1 MSQQSGGLPEISVIT
16 FTQNAASAFGDDIA
30 DDSYSVSELSHYTE
44 DKAKHRSKSISHHE
58 TFGRSTL
65 RKLERQMSIQQES
78 QSSQEADTE
87 VKERKSSSGSPDQID
102 EVAGRAAESDV
113 SDMNI
118 TSFVKFGQTKFQ
130 MKILPSYSCSA
141 LPQPLLPKPDRAD
154 YLASL
159 ASWVT
164 ILRIMGDLP
173 GVDMGDTLVIAG
185 THVPVTSKVRSAFKA
200 KYTKKDIDDAHKKY
214 SDLFK
219 DPTGTDAESL
229 PFLSAATDSMLD
241 KVQLVCAMGIYKPV
255 LRDELYCQ
263 LCKQLTNNP
272 SRNSIMRG
280 WVLLNLFAG
289 SFSPSENFAHILVN
303 FLRDSPSELSEKVD
317 KLLRRTFSVGTRA
330 YPLSWL
336 EFQAAK
342 NGKPLLIPVTFMS
355 GHRMLF
361 EVDSAMTV
369 AEVIRNVGE
378 RVGLKETSGYSIYIS
393 LHTKISCLGH
403 GQHRIMDAISECEQQ
418 TKQMGMRESSTVW
431 RIYFRREYF
440 SPWYIPGED
449 VADTDLVY
457 QQVRRGI
464 TMGEYRPE
472 KEETLLNLTAKFY
485 YIEYPD
491 DLGYYNMTR
500 FIDSFIP
507 ASKLSKRPNDYFQVN
522 LKLGTE
528 KPPIHTIKTEIVKFA
543 KDTFYILFSRY
554 YDVAKVMGPNLNIT
568 EVVVGVN
575 NQGIYVVDNTDT
587 LRLQVEFSEIVD
599 ITKTKH
605 HLTLGIANMDD
616 FVFSTN
622 HSDDFYHTV
631 STNIDELKKRSTVAI
646 AKEDFTH
653 LDSAADVTVLKG
665 DLLELSQCLA
675 DLGDN
680 DMVTA
685 LCTRTK
691 KPCDIPVKLLYTIAT
706 VDKPSDA
713 LIERLTIQICKN
725 AVGFISSD
733 KTQQYSLQGYAKTR
747 FRLNSESVMTKIFTK
762 ASMKRK
768 DVDNLWSWSKDTLK
782 KPLLKRTY
790 NRDDV
795 KKLALHAFSY
805 ILLLKNHHHV
815 FIICLNICLPIQKY
829 MSSHVLN
836 DDSAN
841 YSLCTQ
847 WILSPA
853 QRNKYLRE
861 EIYCQIVKQ
870 LTNNPDKTSADR
882 GWCLLTMLSSLTPPS
897 SELIDHILLF
907 VKGSSHPMASH
918 CETNIKMKR
927 RRGGD
932 RLYPSH
938 QLEHEMV
945 SKQQQ
950 SVKIQVFLPDK
961 TTQVLDVTSHTRI
974 FDLKKEIASRLSLKS
989 FHEYSLFLTSKDKVH
1004 CLSDRSFYFDCLAH
1018 AEIYWF
1024 KESKRNDSSS
1034 KALASSTGVLV
1045 MLKKIWVNG
1054 QPCADP
1060 VADRIFHFPQEMANY
1075 LRGYHQIPDTL
1086 VMKLASLVYIA
1097 LYAGGEIPVNQLSD
1111 VIPKIMPT
1119 GYLNGKK
1126 ISEIETIHQEDKVM
1140 TSQDAK
1146 TVFIRELSRL
1156 ATYGAVFCE
1165 VKQSQVKTLP
1175 TNCLMAINYSG
1186 VHIIDAKTKEIV
1198 KTYKFESIPNW
1209 AYDDRSFTLI
1219 VVESGKSTKLL
1230 METTVGHNMD
1240 DLLMSYVAWIMN
1252 VQMQKK
1258 SGYQGGTAGESV
1270 C

>member
-1 MSQQSGGLPEISVIT
+1 MSQQSGGASSLPEIGVIT
-16 FTQNAASAFGDDIA
+16 FTQNAAAAFGDDIA
-30 DDSYSVSELSHYTE
+30 DDSYSVSELSHYKE
-44 DKAKHRSKSISHHE
+44 DKSKHRSKDAAHRD

-65 RKLERQMSIQQES
+65 RKMERQMSIQQES
-78 QSSQEADTE
+78 QSSHDADAE
-87 VKERKSSSGSPDQID
+87 GKERKSSSGSPEQAD
-102 EVAGRAAESDV
+102 EVAGGTVESED
-113 SDMNI
+113 SEINI

-141 LPQPLLPKPDRAD
+141 IPQPLLPKQDKAE

-173 GVDMGDTLVIAG
+173 DVDTGDTLVIAG
-185 THVPVTSKVRSAFKA
+185 THVAITSKVKSAFKA
-200 KYTKKDIDDAHKKY
+200 KYIKKDLDDAHKKY

-229 PFLSAATDSMLD
+229 PFLSAATNSILD
-241 KVQLVCAMGIYKPV
+241 KVQMVCAMGIYKPG

-289 SFSPSENFAHILVN
+289 SFAPSENLAHILTN
-303 FLRDSPSELSEKVD
+303 FLRDSPSELSEKVE
-317 KLLRRTFSVGTRA
+317 KVLRRTCSVGTRA
-330 YPLSWL
+330 YPPSWL

-342 NGKPLLIPVTFMS
+342 NGKPLLIPITFMS
-355 GHRMLF
+355 SHRMLF

-369 AEVIRNVGE
+369 AEVIRNIGE

-403 GQHRIMDAISECEQQ
+403 GQHRIMDAISECEQH
-418 TKQMGMRESSTVW
+418 TKLMGMRESSTVW

-449 VADTDLVY
+449 AADTDLVY
-457 QQVRRGI
+457 QQVKRGI
-464 TMGEYRPE
+464 TMGEYRLE
-472 KEETLLNLTAKFY
+472 KEDPLLNLTAKCY
-485 YIEYPD
+485 YVEYPD
-491 DLGYYNMTR
+491 DLAYYNLTL

-507 ASKLSKRPNDYFQVN
+507 SSQLEKRPNDYFQEKVRHVYEE

-528 KPPIHTIKTEIVKFA
+528 KPPIQTIKSEIVKFA
-543 KDTFYILFSRY
+543 RDTFYILFSRY
-554 YDVAKVMGPNLNIT
+554 YDVAKVVGPNMHIT

-605 HLTLGIANMDD
+605 HLTLAIANMDD

-622 HSDDFYHTV
+622 HSDDFFHTV
-631 STNIDELKKRSTVAI
+631 SINIEELKRRSTVAI
-646 AKEDFTH
+646 AKENYTH
-653 LDSAADVTVLKG
+653 LDNPADTTVLKG

-680 DMVTA
+680 DTVTA

-706 VDKPSDA
+706 VEKPSEA
-713 LIERLTIQICKN
+713 LVERLTIQICRN
-725 AVGFISSD
+725 AVGFISGD
-733 KTQQYSLQGYAKTR
+733 KHQQCSLQAYAKTR
-747 FRLNSESVMTKIFTK
+747 FRHSNESVMTKILTK

-768 DVDNLWSWSKDTLK
+768 DMESLWSWSKDALK

-790 NRDDV
+790 NREDV
-795 KKLALHAFSY
+795 KKLAIHSFSS
-805 ILLLKNHHHV
+805 
-815 FIICLNICLPIQKY
+815 IQKY
-829 MSSHVLN
+829 MSNQVLN

-841 YSLCTQ
+841 YNLATQ

-870 LTNNPDKTSADR
+870 LTNNPDKASADR
-882 GWCLLTMLSSLTPPS
+882 GWCLLTMLTSLTPPS
-897 SELIDHILLF
+897 SELIDHILVF
-907 VKGSSHPMASH
+907 IQGSSHPLARH
-918 CETNIKMKR
+918 CERNIKMKR

-938 QLEHEMV
+938 PMEHDMV

-950 SVKIQVFLPDK
+950 NVKILVYLPDQ
-961 TTQVLDVTSHTRI
+961 TTQVLDVASHTRI
-974 FDLKKEIASRLSLKS
+974 FDLKKEIANRLQLKS
-989 FHEYSLFLTSKDKVH
+989 FHEYSLFLTAQDKVH

-1024 KESKRNDSSS
+1024 KDSKRNGDSSV
-1034 KALASSTGVLV
+1034 KPLTTSTSVLV

-1054 QPCADP
+1054 QPCTDP
-1060 VADRIFHFPQEMANY
+1060 VADRTFHFPQEMPNY
-1075 LRGYHQIPDTL
+1075 LRGYHQIPDAL

-1097 LYAGGEIPVNQLSD
+1097 QFAGGEKPVNRLRD
-1111 VIPKIMPT
+1111 VIPQIIPK
-1119 GYLNGKK
+1119 GYMEGKK
-1126 ISEIETIHQEDKVM
+1126 ISEIEKALLKEIHQEKVM

-1156 ATYGAVFCE
+1156 ATYGGVFCE
-1165 VKQSQVKTLP
+1165 VKQSQVKSLP

-1186 VHIIDAKTKEIV
+1186 IHIIDAKTKAII
-1198 KTYKFESIPNW
+1198 KTYKFECIPNW
-1209 AYDDRSFTLI
+1209 AYDDCSFTLI
-1219 VVESGKSTKLL
+1219 VIESGKTTKLL

-1252 VQMQKK
+1252 VQMRKK
-1258 SGYQGGTAGESV
+1258 SGYSGGTAGESV